1 MTAQASRKRSH
12 SGHARRGRPQGRNY
26 TDTVRIRLDIAYDGS
41 HFRGWA
47 TQPGLRTVQGTLEDG
62 LARILGG
69 QPRLVVAG
77 RTDAGVHASGQVAH
91 VDLDESQQRRL
102 GAGRGGRALQKS
114 TDPEVGG
121 DDTPPFGSEAT
132 QIGGVLPGGPA
143 ATAVRSEG
151 PDEVAAAVPA
161 HNSSNSDADGL
172 SARRVAGDGE
182 QIEGVMHRA
191 AVPPDLAPDLA
202 AGAQRLAARLRGVVG
217 AYSDVA
223 VTRSGLAPAGFDA
236 RFSAVWRR
244 YSYRLADDVSGYD
257 PLERHRTTSVRGRL
271 DERAMDAAARSLIGL
286 HDFAAYCKPRE
297 EGTTIRTLLE
307 YDWRRDAEGV
317 LVANVK
323 ADAFCHSMV
332 RALVGACVAVGSGRL
347 SVKDVAEIRDE
358 GERTNEFAVLAARG
372 LTLTEVGYP
381 DDELLAARAEQTR
394 GKRTLD

>member
-1 MTAQASRKRSH
+1 M
-12 SGHARRGRPQGRNY
+12 
-26 TDTVRIRLDIAYDGS
+26 RIRLDIAYDGS

-47 TQPGLRTVQGTLEDG
+47 TQPGLRTVQGTLEGG

-91 VDLDESQQRRL
+91 VDLDEDQQRRL
-102 GAGRGGRALQKS
+102 GAGRSRGRQNS
-114 TDPEVGG
+114 TDPKAGG
-121 DDTPPFGSEAT
+121 ADAPPSGLAEA
-132 QIGGVLPGGPA
+132 QIGGVLPGVPA
-143 ATAVRSEG
+143 APAVREAG
-151 PDEVAAAVPA
+151 REHGLVAAPA
-161 HNSSNSDADGL
+161 HNSSHSSADGP

-182 QIEGVMHRA
+182 QIEGVLRRA
-191 AVPPDLAPDLA
+191 AVQPDLDPDLA
-202 AGAQRLAARLRGVVG
+202 AGAERLAARLRGVVG
-217 AYSDVA
+217 AYSDVT
-223 VTRSGLAPAGFDA
+223 VTRSGLAPEGFDA

-244 YSYRLADDVSGYD
+244 YSYRLADDESGYD

-307 YDWRRDAEGV
+307 YDWRRDADGV

-347 SVKDVAEIRDE
+347 SVKDVADIRDG

-381 DDELLAARAEQTR
+381 DDELLGARAEQTR
-394 GKRTLD
+394 GKRTLG